1 MENEQT
7 LAVFCTE
14 TDILAILENDAIQ
27 ALMEQANVSLL
38 EAAEAME
45 KCSFQPRKAYMLI
58 ESRENAALAT
68 GKEAAE
74 QACKDK
80 REEKEMNARG
90 ENDAAEEEKRV
101 KSKAEAKLAAASKAV
116 KNRCEVWAAEI
127 EYEREREPRPK
138 TVAAI
143 EEREREVLEKELR
156 GDCKLKQDK
165 RFGALD
171 ALMTSAYCSAL
182 ADGGSGACKV
192 LADAHAQHRQMEA
205 QALEGRQLLKTSA

>member
-1 MENEQT
+1 LQ
-7 LAVFCTE
+7 
-14 TDILAILENDAIQ
+14 TDILAILEDDAIQ
-27 ALMEQANVSLL
+27 ALMERANVSLL

-58 ESRENAALAT
+58 ESRENAALAA

-90 ENDAAEEEKRV
+90 VNDAAEEEKRV

-116 KNRCEVWAAEI
+116 KKSYEVWAAEI

-138 TVAAI
+138 TVVAI
-143 EEREREVLEKELR
+143 EEWEREMLEKELR
-156 GDCKLKQDK
+156 GDWKLKQDK

-171 ALMTSAYCSAL
+171 ALMTRAYCSGL

-205 QALEGRQLLKTSA
+205 QALEGRQRLKTSA